1 MEERKKRKKII
12 SGIETEMN
20 KEKKR
25 GRREERQKGIKEKRE
40 GKK

>member
-1 MEERKKRKKII
+1 MEERKKRKERI

-25 GRREERQKGIKEKRE
+25 GRREERQKGIKEKRG